1 VRRGLALWAPW
12 ALCVLF
18 ALVAAVP
25 SAARAQSLGRLFLTP
40 QQRAAL
46 DVRRAS
52 RVPDKPVA
60 EVVVES
66 PTARVDGQVVRS
78 DGRSTI
84 WVNGVSVREGSQ
96 SEGLRLAP
104 SPSAADSVTLSVGE
118 SERSVRL
125 RVGESM
131 NRDTGEVR
139 DIVGEGEVRVSG
151 SSRLSRSSRS
161 SGSSGGS
168 GSGNARR

>member
-1 VRRGLALWAPW
+1 MRRALALFTPF
-12 ALCVLF
+12 ALFVLVT
-18 ALVAAVP
+18 LVAAAP
-25 SAARAQSLGRLFLTP
+25 SEVRAQSLGRLFLTP
-40 QQRAAL
+40 EQRAAL

-52 RVPDKPVA
+52 RVPDKPAA

-84 WVNGVSVREGSQ
+84 WVNGLPVREGSR
-96 SEGLRLAP
+96 SEGLRMTPA
-104 SPSAADSVTLSVGE
+104 PSAADSVTLSVGD

-125 RVGESM
+125 KVGESM

-139 DIVGEGEVRVSG
+139 DMLGDGKVRVSG
-151 SSRLSRSSRS
+151 SSSTSTSR
-161 SGSSGGS
+161 GS
-168 GSGNARR
+168 AR